1 MSAQAIIDRLTEK
14 YPNAISWAFGDS
26 PELADE
32 LVALVMQGGK
42 TATCGSLHAFEQE
55 EVSPSVGGYSII
67 LSGEGQPVCVIRTLA
82 LRLVRFP
89 EVSEEQARKEG
100 EGDLSLEYWRTEHQA
115 FFEREGT
122 FAENMELVFEEFQLV
137 EVL

>member
-1 MSAQAIIDRLTEK
+1 MSAQAMIDRLTEK

-82 LRLVRFP
+82 LRLVRFS

-122 FAENMELVFEEFQLV
+122 FAENMELVFEEFQLL

>member
-82 LRLVRFP
+82 LRLVRFS

>member
-1 MSAQAIIDRLTEK
+1 MIDRLTEK

-82 LRLVRFP
+82 LRLVRFS

-122 FAENMELVFEEFQLV
+122 FAENMELVFEEFQLL

>member
-1 MSAQAIIDRLTEK
+1 MPTLATIDRLTEK
-14 YPNAISWAFGDS
+14 YPNAVSWAFGDS

-32 LVALVMQGGK
+32 LVTLVVQGK
-42 TATCGSLHAFEQE
+42 KIASCGSLNAFEQE
-55 EVSPSVGGYSII
+55 DESPSIGGYSII

-82 LRLVRFP
+82 LRLVQFS
-89 EVSEEQARKEG
+89 EVTEAQASKEG
-100 EGDLSLEYWRTEHQA
+100 EGDLSLDYWRAAHQA

-122 FAENMELVFEEFQLV
+122 YAENMELVFEEFQLI